1 MSDNFQAC
9 PGCES
14 LILSDTESCPEC
26 GYAFRDGAVV
36 LATPRHERIATPSQQ
51 CPRCGDEVPAGLVR
65 CWSCNTF
72 MREDV
77 AEEYRKLVDNPQKII
92 FSDLPANKRTETIP
106 PREAKGGYARILD
119 AEEDEFS
126 LQQDD
131 ASAAS
136 FELDSAAE
144 GAATTASP
152 VSTSVSIPASTEK
165 ADEKTAAKPE
175 RIKAEEDDQNS
186 DSESVESAPKPDDAS
201 ASDDAAP
208 AKETTADD
216 LLGIALIQEKES
228 GRRKRKRR
236 AELRRKRILI
246 PCSACGVWLRVRE
259 EQAGKTV
266 RCRGCQTTVSVPEI
280 RKKDK
285 ATSEVEAPRV
295 EFEWLT
301 DIHLHLVTPT
311 EISLKPGS
319 LQDSFQ
325 TADVVFNDDGLQLIA
340 LGAAPKKKS
349 LFSRGGSEELSEKR
363 TAVREHI
370 GKSGEFTKLPD
381 AELLSVSTDAL
392 SSVRLVQPVR
402 KAHESMFAGVAV
414 FGEGRIAVYLPLT
427 LEGGQQAFCS
437 MPLNLWRQFSRQLRS
452 VGVELPAKANGVPE
466 QEHHISPLCHYTQ
479 AKVESIREVAYYTND
494 DAFELE
500 LTGYRCTAC
509 GIAVSESGRAKHKL
523 GGSAGKS
530 IAKAKCPKCAAK
542 FGNEP
547 LYRITKAPEAIESDS
562 ETAEAPAGEA

>member
-1 MSDNFQAC
+1 
-9 PGCES
+9 
-14 LILSDTESCPEC
+14 
-26 GYAFRDGAVV
+26 V
-36 LATPRHERIATPSQQ
+36 
-51 CPRCGDEVPAGLVR
+51 
-65 CWSCNTF
+65 
-72 MREDV
+72 
-77 AEEYRKLVDNPQKII
+77 
-92 FSDLPANKRTETIP
+92 
-106 PREAKGGYARILD
+106 
-119 AEEDEFS
+119 
-126 LQQDD
+126 DD
-131 ASAAS
+131 A
-136 FELDSAAE
+136 
-144 GAATTASP
+144 P
-152 VSTSVSIPASTEK
+152 SVKEA
-165 ADEKTAAKPE
+165 
-175 RIKAEEDDQNS
+175 
-186 DSESVESAPKPDDAS
+186 SVE
-201 ASDDAAP
+201 
-208 AKETTADD
+208 D
-216 LLGIALIQEKES
+216 LLGIALTQEKES
-228 GRRKRKRR
+228 GQRKRKRR

-246 PCSACGVWLRVRE
+246 PCPACGVWLRVRE

-285 ATSEVEAPRV
+285 ATSEVEGPKV
-295 EFEWLT
+295 ELDWLT
-301 DIHLHLVTPT
+301 DVHLHLVTPT

-319 LQDSFQ
+319 LQDLFQ

-349 LFSRGGSEELSEKR
+349 LFSRGGSDDLSEKR

-381 AELLSVSTDAL
+381 AELHSVSTDAL
-392 SSVRLVQPVR
+392 SSIRLVQPVR

-414 FGEGRIAVYLPLT
+414 FGEGRIAVYLPLM

-466 QEHHISPLCHYTQ
+466 NEHHISPLCHYTQ
-479 AKVESIREVAYYTND
+479 AKVESIREVTYYTND

-509 GIAVSESGRAKHKL
+509 GIAVSEAGRAKNKL

-530 IAKAKCPKCAAK
+530 IAKAKCPKCAEK

-547 LYRITKAPEAIESDS
+547 MYRIAKDPEVIESDS
-562 ETAEAPAGEA
+562 ETSDASADKA